1 VSIARPRRIS
11 EIKPLFGNLAQ
22 TSHYQVSFGGLQR
35 LLLQHLALRGVDWRF
50 VFEDAGLLCSSASLP
65 GSSLATADIV
75 GDVTGVT
82 EKMAHTRMFT
92 PIDLTFYVDK
102 EYRMI
107 KFLEHWIEF
116 IASGSSSIPIDK
128 GYYFRMKYP
137 LDYKADAVRILKF
150 DRDYANE
157 IEYNFFGLFPTSMYS
172 PTIAYNDSQVLT
184 VTASFSYERY
194 ICGSIRSLDVSYL
207 SDSNKQP
214 QNITASNYGDSSN
227 VSDRLPI
234 GNSSSNR
241 LATGRDELIWRNLNQ
256 GTGRLDDP
264 RPRGIS
270 NTSGNT
276 ASRNS
281 GWFSFGDGS
290 AGRVT
295 GVTGTSRNS
304 GANITDGGTAVV
316 SSNNESDES

>member
-1 VSIARPRRIS
+1 MSIARPRRIS

-35 LLLQHLALRGVDWRF
+35 RLLQHLTVRGVDWRF
-50 VFEDAGLLCSSASLP
+50 VAEDAGLLCSSASLP
-65 GSSLATADIV
+65 GSSLGTADIV

-92 PIDLTFYVDK
+92 AIDLTFYVDK

-128 GYYFRMKYP
+128 GYFFRMKYP
-137 LDYKADAVRILKF
+137 LDYKADAVKILKF

-194 ICGSIRSLDVSYL
+194 VCGSTRSLDISYL
-207 SDSNKQP
+207 TDGNKQP
-214 QNITASNYGDSSN
+214 ERITASNYGDASN

-234 GNSSSNR
+234 GNSNR
-241 LATGRDELIWRNLNQ
+241 LATGKDELMWRNLNQ

-270 NTSGNT
+270 NTGSIS
-276 ASRNS
+276 SRNS

-290 AGRVT
+290 AGQVS

-304 GANITDGGTAVV
+304 GANIVDGNNA
-316 SSNNESDES
+316 SNES

>member
-1 VSIARPRRIS
+1 MSTARPRRIS

-35 LLLQHLALRGVDWRF
+35 PLMNHLNLRGVDWRF
-50 VFEDAGLLCSSASLP
+50 VVEDAGLLCSSASLP
-65 GSSLATADIV
+65 GSSLGTADIV

-92 PIDLTFYVDK
+92 TIDLTFYVDR
-102 EYRMI
+102 EYKMI

-116 IASGSSSIPIDK
+116 IAGGSGVSVNNK
-128 GYYFRMKYP
+128 GYFFRMKYP
-137 LDYKADAVRILKF
+137 TDYKSDAVKILKF
-150 DRDYANE
+150 DRDYRNE

-194 ICGSIRSLDVSYL
+194 VCGSIRSLDISYL
-207 SDSNKQP
+207 RDNNKQS
-214 QNITASNYGDSSN
+214 QNITASNYVDASN
-227 VSDRLPI
+227 
-234 GNSSSNR
+234 NSNSAR

-264 RPRGIS
+264 RPRGIGGPINTVDNINTTNAGRSLS
-270 NTSGNT
+270 NSSSTSKNI
-276 ASRNS
+276 S
-281 GWFSFGDGS
+281 GWFT
-290 AGRVT
+290 VT
-295 GVTGTSRNS
+295 
-304 GANITDGGTAVV
+304 
-316 SSNNESDES
+316 